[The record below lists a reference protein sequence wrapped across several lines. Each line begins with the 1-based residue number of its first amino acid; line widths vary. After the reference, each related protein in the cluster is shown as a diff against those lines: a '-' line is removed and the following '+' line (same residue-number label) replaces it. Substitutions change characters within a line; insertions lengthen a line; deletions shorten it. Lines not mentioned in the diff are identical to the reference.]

1 VRRAALLLA
10 LAAGAV
16 AGPALGR
23 SHAQCP
29 WRGEGPVLRVF
40 AAEARWREAFT
51 GPEEGVLGAPVDWAA
66 QDVLV
71 FALGQQRTLGVTVAA
86 EPSDLAGTGR
96 HTRLDVTITRPGP
109 DDMAAMALSRPC
121 VVLAVPKRTWSRVE
135 VRDRT
140 RGEVVWRGR
149 PKVRR

>member
-1 VRRAALLLA
+1 MLLA
-10 LAAGAV
+10 LAAGAL
-16 AGPALGR
+16 AGPALAR

-29 WRGEGPVLRVF
+29 WRGEGPVVRVF
-40 AAEARWREAFT
+40 TAEAPWREAFT
-51 GPEEGVLGAPVDWAA
+51 GPEDSVLGAPVDWAE

-71 FALGQQRTLGVTVAA
+71 FALGEQRTMGVTVAA
-86 EPSDLAGTGR
+86 EPGDLSGTGR
-96 HTRLDVTITRPGP
+96 RTRLDVTISRPGP
-109 DDMAAMALSRPC
+109 DDRVARARSRPC